1 MKKKIGLILM
11 VLCVQAAQA
20 QSVGV
25 AYISPNNDGVQDSLV
40 VPIKITDKR
49 YIAEWT
55 LVIRN
60 EDGNTARTI
69 SNKETRPQKMG
80 FVAFWKAVFSPKK
93 GVNVPQTITW
103 DGTLD
108 SGETAPDGTYFYYVE
123 AADDNGNRSKSK
135 ELQVIVDNTPPEIEL
150 VQPPETDKFFGEGV
164 KATLRINQSGSE
176 EDLWTAAFFDTAGGK
191 ARTIAFRNSAP
202 QDLQWDGKNDNGAP
216 VADGVYSYSIEA
228 TDRAGNSSPA
238 VRISNIIY
246 SGEKPVV
253 GITISGSRYFS
264 PQTASPLK
272 TITLAPNI
280 PAPKTGNSLV
290 NWKISVRN
298 EAGKIFMT
306 YSGTGTVPA
315 EIIFDGID
323 ENKNLMPEG
332 QYQAVVAAGYLNGYQ
347 TAPAFSPAF
356 TLKRTPPSAELRV
369 ENDIFSPD
377 GDEVLDTVVVAQN
390 FSFESAP
397 WKGEI
402 VRYDGTVVKTIELGT
417 TPSKTAVWNGLDDAG
432 NLCSDDTYLYRV
444 SCVDLAGNST
454 EVTSVGFKLDTSKTE
469 IILAASP
476 AYFSPNGDRVQ
487 DAVMVTPS
495 VKSQASVISYD
506 MVIKDESGAVV
517 RSFNG
522 RALPTSFVWDGK
534 NDAGGVCPDGS
545 YTAVLDAVSANG
557 AKTVATAPRFILDTK
572 PPEAS
577 VSAAWTLFSPDG
589 DSLKDTVP
597 FAIKTSKE
605 RRWTGVITAVSG
617 AGGNNASGNVVR
629 SYTWFDTDAPS
640 FEWDGTDES
649 GNIAP
654 DGAYQFTLSAQ
665 DEAGNQVSV
674 SLENIVADARPARAW
689 VTAEHDV
696 IAPNG
701 RTKSQNFTLN
711 ASLKQGVESW
721 TFTVAGDR
729 GAVFTRTGTGDT
741 VPETIAWDGTAG
753 DNGAIAEGSFTGSL
767 SLVYKKGNRVA
778 ASAAPFICTG
788 LPPVV
793 AVKISP
799 EYFSPDNDGV
809 DDDLDINL
817 SARSL
822 LPFASWSFTV
832 FDPQSLKPFWTTGGS
847 SKITE
852 KLVWQGKGVNGEL
865 AQSAVDYPYT
875 FTVTDVQGQSAS
887 VDGIIPV
894 DILVI
899 RDGNVLRI
907 RIPSIIFRAN
917 KADFVGKD
925 VDPKD
930 GLSQVDIDRNNTVL
944 RRTAF
949 VLNKFKDYTITI
961 EGHANS
967 ISGAEWEETS
977 TASGNIPLVPLSKDR
992 AEYVKAALVK
1002 LGVNASR
1009 LSTIGIGGRRP
1020 VASRAD
1026 IDNRWKNRRVEFI
1039 LHK

>member
-1 MKKKIGLILM
+1 MKKKFGFILM
-11 VLCVQAAQA
+11 ILCVHAAQA
-20 QSVGV
+20 QSAGV
-25 AYISPNNDGVQDSLV
+25 TYISPNHDGVQDALV
-40 VPIKITDKR
+40 VPLKITDKR

-60 EDGNTARTI
+60 EDGSVARTI

-108 SGETAPDGTYFYYVE
+108 SGEIAPDGMYFYYAE
-123 AADDNGNRSKSK
+123 ASDDNGNRSKSK

-150 VQPPETDKFFGEGV
+150 VQPPETDKFFGEGM
-164 KATLRINQSGSE
+164 KATLHINQSGSE
-176 EDLWTAAFFDTAGGK
+176 EDLWTAVFFDTAGGK
-191 ARTIAFRNSAP
+191 VNAVTFRNSAP
-202 QDLQWDGKNDNGAP
+202 QALQWDGKNDEGAP

-228 TDRAGNSSPA
+228 TDRAGNTSPVA
-238 VRISNIIY
+238 RISNIIY

-264 PQTASPLK
+264 PQTASPQK
-272 TITLAPNI
+272 TVTLTPNI

-290 NWKISVRN
+290 NWKISIRN
-298 EAGKIFMT
+298 DAGRIFMT
-306 YSGTGTVPA
+306 YSGTGTVPSQ
-315 EIIFDGID
+315 IVFDGVD

-356 TLKRTPPSAELRV
+356 TLKRTPPSADLRV

-377 GDEVLDTVVVAQN
+377 GDEVLDAVVVAQN
-390 FSFESAP
+390 FSFESAS

-402 VRYDGTVVKTIELGT
+402 VRSDGTVVRTIELGT
-417 TPSKTAVWNGLDDAG
+417 APAKTAVWNGMDDNG
-432 NLCSDDTYLYRV
+432 NLCPDDTYFYRV
-444 SCVDLAGNST
+444 SCVDLASNST
-454 EVTSVGFKLDTSKTE
+454 EVTSAGFTLDTSKTE
-469 IILAASP
+469 IVLAASP

-487 DAVMVTPS
+487 DVVTVTPS
-495 VKSQASVISYD
+495 VKSQANIVSYD
-506 MVIKDESGAVV
+506 LVIKDESGAVV

-522 RALPTSFVWDGK
+522 GALPAAFVWDGK

-545 YTAVLDAVSANG
+545 YTAALDTVAANG
-557 AKTVATAPRFILDTK
+557 AKTVAAAPRFILDTT

-577 VSAAWTLFSPDG
+577 ISAAWTLFSPDG
-589 DSLKDTVP
+589 DSQKDTVP
-597 FAIKTSKE
+597 FTIKTSKE
-605 RRWTGVITAVSG
+605 RRWTGVITAASG
-617 AGGNNASGNVVR
+617 DAGGDNVAR
-629 SYTWFDTDAPS
+629 RYTWFDSDVPS
-640 FEWDGTDES
+640 FEWDGADES

-674 SLENIVADARPARAW
+674 SLENIVADARPVRVW
-689 VTAEHDV
+689 ITAEHDA
-696 IAPNG
+696 IAPKGN
-701 RTKSQNFTLN
+701 TKSQNFTLS
-711 ASLKQGVESW
+711 ASLKQDVESW
-721 TFTVAGDR
+721 TFTVSGDR
-729 GAVFTRTGTGDT
+729 GAALVRTGVGDT
-741 VPETIAWDGTAG
+741 LPETITWDGTTS
-753 DNGAIAEGSFTGSL
+753 DKSIAEGSFTGSL
-767 SLVYKKGNRVA
+767 SLVYKKGNRA
-778 ASAAPFICTG
+778 TATTAPFICTG
-788 LPPVV
+788 LPPDV
-793 AVKISP
+793 AVKTSP
-799 EYFSPDNDGV
+799 EYFSPDNDGI
-809 DDDLDINL
+809 DDDLDISL

-832 FDPQSLKPFWTTGGS
+832 FDPQSLKPFWTMGGS

-865 AQSAVDYPYT
+865 VQSAVDYPYT
-875 FTVTDVQGQSAS
+875 FAVTDVQGQSAS

-899 RDGNVLRI
+899 RDGDLLRI
-907 RIPSIIFRAN
+907 QIPSIIFRAN

-930 GLSQVDIDRNNTVL
+930 GLSQTDIDRNNAVL
-944 RRTAF
+944 RRTAS
-949 VLNKFKDYTITI
+949 VLNKFKDYTVTI

-977 TASGNIPLVPLSKDR
+977 TANGNIPLVPLSKDR

-1002 LGVNASR
+1002 LGVGASR
-1009 LSTIGIGGRRP
+1009 LSTTGIGGRRP
-1020 VASRAD
+1020 VASRTD
-1026 IDNRWKNRRVEFI
+1026 SDNRWKNRRVEFI